1 MTRDEFI
8 QRAIA
13 VHGSK
18 YSYTLVDYVNIKT
31 KVKIVCP
38 DHGVFEQ
45 TPDKHIHGKCGCPQ
59 CAGNV
64 RLTTDLFIQKA
75 RAVHGDKYDYSLVVY
90 KNNRELMPII
100 CPEHG
105 VFYQSALNHLAGKG
119 CSLCANNV
127 LLTTDVFIQK
137 AKVVHG
143 DVYDYSEVDYHGN
156 RKPIK
161 IVCSVHGGFYQIPY
175 AHLSGSGC
183 PLCGR
188 ENQSLHRDA
197 HAIFDKTKATWLDK
211 YGVDNVMKN
220 DDVRNRH
227 LESVCSIAVNEK
239 RVATKRLNGSFNT
252 SLFEYRLQK
261 ILVGLF
267 GEQDVKRNYSSE
279 QYPFMCDFY
288 IPSRDLYIELNAHWS
303 HGGHWY
309 TDEDKNL
316 VLDWM
321 SKSKFYKNAAEIFSV
336 RDVKKRDT
344 AKQHELNY
352 VVFWHADLRD
362 VYEWVSVGCPD
373 SHDWDC
379 EYFWK
384 NSLNTV

>member
-31 KVKIVCP
+31 KVKIICP

-127 LLTTDVFIQK
+127 LLTTEAFIQK

-227 LESVCSIAVNEK
+227 LESVRSIAVNEK

-252 SLFEYRLQK
+252 SLSEYRLQK
-261 ILVGLF
+261 IL
-267 GEQDVKRNYSSE
+267 NYLNLCPSINMLWKSPSL
-279 QYPFMCDFY
+279 QRLRHNSVQTHLRMSLWQIRSQFLAQNWKSPMPAYLQPMQPFQIQASVLIHC
-288 IPSRDLYIELNAHWS
+288 R
-303 HGGHWY
+303 
-309 TDEDKNL
+309 KN
-316 VLDWM
+316 
-321 SKSKFYKNAAEIFSV
+321 
-336 RDVKKRDT
+336 
-344 AKQHELNY
+344 
-352 VVFWHADLRD
+352 
-362 VYEWVSVGCPD
+362 PP
-373 SHDWDC
+373 
-379 EYFWK
+379 
-384 NSLNTV
+384 